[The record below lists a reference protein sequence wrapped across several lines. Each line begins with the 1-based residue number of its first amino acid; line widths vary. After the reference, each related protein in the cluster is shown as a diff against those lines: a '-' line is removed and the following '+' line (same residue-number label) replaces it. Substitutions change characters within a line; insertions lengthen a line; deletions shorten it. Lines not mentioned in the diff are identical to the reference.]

1 MIHEGEILNDTYIIG
16 KEIGSGGGGT
26 IFSAYHDRLKKKVAI
41 KKIHDNGNYDV
52 EIVRREAD
60 ILKNLKHSY
69 LPQVFDFLM
78 LDSGVYT
85 VMDFIEGKSLEEI
98 LKAETKLNEK
108 KVIKY
113 GIQICE
119 ALAYLHSQ
127 HPVIIHGDI
136 KPANIMITPDDN
148 VCLIDFNISG
158 VADENG
164 NAYVLGLSKG
174 YAAPEQYREFAR
186 IKSGQGN
193 CKEKNKYPATEKT
206 EIISDEGSEKD
217 KAKSKSGEENKQGIS
232 ISTMSDIYS
241 FAATM
246 YRMLTGDTVPT
257 DNGSSLSVDASDG
270 LCIILNKA
278 LANEPRERYG
288 DAGEMLSAMKNIR
301 KLDGTYRRIVWAQNL
316 FLVFFVLFIAAGIVL
331 IILGKN
337 RMDTEAAEEY
347 DNKVE
352 ELASSR
358 ESGDYGYFEETY
370 SYLLELN
377 PNRYEAYYQYA
388 RYLYENKRFE
398 EGTRYIDDILGN
410 KSALFDNDSIA
421 VMYELLGRCYF
432 ELNDYE
438 TAWNAYTNAIRYN
451 PLESEYYIEAAIA
464 FASGGETAKAQEMLL
479 QAEEMGV
486 DNDRVLLTYGEI
498 YAAEK
503 DYDKAIECFDE
514 CIKNS
519 TDSYVRMRAYIF
531 SGDVYFERASSDDLN
546 IEEQIELYKCQTQLL
561 EKAKNDL
568 PDDYRYIVLNEMGKG
583 YIAITNIADVNER
596 DYTDAVQ
603 SAISVYREI
612 ESFGYADFG
621 IYSNLVVLYE
631 KSGDIEAAEKELLS
645 VKDKYEDYY
654 GFYKRYAFIEVEIQ
668 NSKPVSERDY
678 SNFIRYYKQAKNMY
692 ETESSQ
698 TDGEMIILEHMA
710 KELLSVEGE

>member
-1 MIHEGEILNDTYIIG
+1 MIREGDVLNDTYIIG

-26 IFSAYHDRLKKKVAI
+26 IFSAYHNRLKKKVAI
-41 KKIHDNGNYDV
+41 KKIHDNGNYDT

-85 VMDFIEGKSLEEI
+85 VMDFIEGESLEEI
-98 LKAETKLNEK
+98 LKAENKISEK
-108 KVIKY
+108 KAIKY
-113 GIQICE
+113 GTQVCE

-136 KPANIMITPDDN
+136 KPANIMVTPEDN

-158 VADENG
+158 MADETG

-174 YAAPEQYREFAR
+174 YAAPEQYQEYVR
-186 IKSGQGN
+186 IRSKQTAKK
-193 CKEKNKYPATEKT
+193 KEKSINPATEKT
-206 EIISDEGSEKD
+206 EILSDDISEKIG
-217 KAKSKSGEENKQGIS
+217 AESGKEDEPGIS
-232 ISTMSDIYS
+232 ISTKSDVYS
-241 FAATM
+241 LAATI
-246 YRMLTGDTVPT
+246 YRMITGNTIPS
-257 DNGSSLSVDASDG
+257 DNKSSLSLNASDG
-270 LCIILNKA
+270 LCVILSKA
-278 LANEPRERYG
+278 LSIDPNERYK
-288 DAGEMLSAMKNIR
+288 DAGEMLYAMKNVH
-301 KLDGTYRRIVWAQNL
+301 KFDGAYRRIMLIQNL
-316 FLVFFVLFIAAGIVL
+316 FLVIFVLFIVSGVL
-331 IILGKN
+331 LMFLGKN
-337 RMDTEAAEEY
+337 KVRADADKEY
-347 DNKVE
+347 DNKME
-352 ELASSR
+352 KLESYR
-358 ESGDYGYFEETY
+358 ESGDKGKLEETY
-370 SYLLELN
+370 LALLELN
-377 PNRYEAYYQYA
+377 PERYEAYYQYA
-388 RYLYENKRFE
+388 HYLYDNKRFE
-398 EGTRYIDDILGN
+398 EGTKYIDDILGN

-421 VMYELLGRCYF
+421 IMYELLGRCYF

-464 FASGGETAKAQEMLL
+464 FASGGETAKAREMLL